1 MTVEA
6 EAGAYE
12 NPLAPVSSRLTLGL
26 PEGLPASDEPAS
38 GRRPFGLRF
47 ARDLGRSN
55 AAPWP
60 RHHYCPDRQVLVT
73 HEPSPVALADELLAV
88 QTTTLVY
95 KDGKGSPQE
104 DWKPDPSYWASP

>member
-1 MTVEA
+1 MAFDA
-6 EAGAYE
+6 ETGAYE

-38 GRRPFGLRF
+38 GLRPFGLRF
-47 ARDLGRSN
+47 ARNLGRSGVP
-55 AAPWP
+55 PWP
-60 RHHYCPDRQVLVT
+60 RHHYCPERQVLVT
-73 HEPSPVALADELLAV
+73 DEPSPVPLAHELDAV

-104 DWKPDPSYWASP
+104 DWKPDPSYCGSP